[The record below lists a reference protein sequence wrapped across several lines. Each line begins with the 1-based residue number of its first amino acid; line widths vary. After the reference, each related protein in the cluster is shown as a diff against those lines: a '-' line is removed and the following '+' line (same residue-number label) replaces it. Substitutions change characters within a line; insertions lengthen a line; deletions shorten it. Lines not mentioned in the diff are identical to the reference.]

1 MKKEYIFFLTGILLG
16 LAYGTYR
23 KKRGRVIIDRI
34 DKISEKEFKR
44 SVGFTND
51 LI

>member
-23 KKRGRVIIDRI
+23 KKRGRVIVDRI

-44 SVGFTND
+44 SVGFEKV